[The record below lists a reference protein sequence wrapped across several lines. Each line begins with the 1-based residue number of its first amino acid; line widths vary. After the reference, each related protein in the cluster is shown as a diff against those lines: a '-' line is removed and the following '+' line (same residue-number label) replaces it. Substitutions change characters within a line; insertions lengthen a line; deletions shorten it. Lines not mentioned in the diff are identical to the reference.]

1 MRINKDYSNKKLNIL
16 AFILSN
22 FHITTYIIM
31 KKIISLCL
39 LMSSIIVSQ
48 AQSTIDTFRKVA
60 TKGYAEREVTPDI
73 IFISIS
79 LKEFYLDGNL
89 RKKVFI
95 ETLEK
100 QLHDAAM
107 SIGVK
112 QEDFTIQNIY
122 SYNYEIK
129 KKNTELLQARQY
141 RIKVT
146 NLNRL
151 NEMMDKI
158 DPKGIQN
165 TSINGYDHSNKRE
178 IEKELKTAAV
188 RDARQNAEILAAADG
203 QAVGKALVINDNSNI
218 NFNDLMPVNRMYKT
232 MAMSDGIVGAESA
245 ENVINIDIKP
255 IKVTCYIDAAFELK

>member
-1 MRINKDYSNKKLNIL
+1 
-16 AFILSN
+16 
-22 FHITTYIIM
+22 M
-31 KKIISLCL
+31 KKILSLCL
-39 LMSSIIVSQ
+39 LMSSILLTH
-48 AQSTIDTFRKVA
+48 AQTTVDSFRKVA

-73 IFISIS
+73 IYISIS

-112 QEDFTIQNIY
+112 PEDFTIQNIY
-122 SYNYEIK
+122 SYNYEVK
-129 KKNTELLQARQY
+129 KKPSEILQARQY

-165 TSINGYDHSNKRE
+165 TSINGYDHSQKRE

-203 QAVGKALVINDNSNI
+203 QSVGKALVINDNSNI
-218 NFNDLMPVNRMYKT
+218 NFNDLMPTNRVFKT
-232 MAMSDGIVGAESA
+232 MAMAEAGASA
-245 ENVINIDIKP
+245 DMAEAINIDIRP